1 MLLIKIDL
9 HRDPDISENIGQF
22 SRVLLEQV
30 VVRILAASVEQLQ
43 DVDVVELLEHGG
55 VQYILGR
62 QVAQLVKVL
71 GPVQRQLP
79 SPRDAGGECVL
90 DGENVPAHFLD
101 PVVVD
106 PPYGG
111 GRAPPP
117 GRATAAAGSR
127 NSGRAPTG

>member
-1 MLLIKIDL
+1 MVTIIKVITQERSFFRHPALLLIKI
-9 HRDPDISENIGQF
+9 
-22 SRVLLEQV
+22 
-30 VVRILAASVEQLQ
+30 ILAASVEQLQ
-43 DVDVVELLEHGG
+43 DVDVVELLEHGALLDHG
-55 VQYILGR
+55 VQYLLGR

-79 SPRDAGGECVL
+79 PPRDAGGECVL